1 MWNKYV
7 VITVGGW
14 VDPLLPSTLP
24 PALYP
29 PPDGHQTGNETEYG
43 DQQDNQLLLRG
54 ENRNSEKKWKQWFY
68 WIDLSDSSRSIYWLW
83 WNYKIIHIQIG
94 FFTFFTKFAIYFFT
108 FSQIFLVL

>member
-54 ENRNSEKKWKQWFY
+54 ENRNSEKNENNDFIGLIYQIHQGVS
-68 WIDLSDSSRSIYWLW
+68 IDCDG
-83 WNYKIIHIQIG
+83 II
-94 FFTFFTKFAIYFFT
+94 K
-108 FSQIFLVL
+108 